1 MFICLYNN
9 QVLEVWLVGDQLL
22 LRDFGPYGIIFMNV
36 CDVTAV
42 AVVMFRDIGPYVFYL
57 YVG

>member
-1 MFICLYNN
+1 
-9 QVLEVWLVGDQLL
+9 
-22 LRDFGPYGIIFMNV
+22 MNV

-57 YVG
+57 YVGWLVIIYC